1 VFNAIHFQQY
11 FSYIVVDETGKVS
24 RLEANLFRFLVR
36 FVGVVGI
43 VDRHCLNIVFINL
56 CFNCISQVLFCFVF
70 CIVFPGR
77 LTIIKGRGG
86 SMS

>member
-1 VFNAIHFQQY
+1 MFNAIHFQQY